1 MRTFNVKV
9 NGVLYEVEVE
19 ETGTGNT
26 ADSSA
31 KTVPNVSSSVPSPKS
46 GEAVAGNI
54 KVKAPMP
61 GKLIKI
67 NCKAG
72 QSVKRGEILCLLE
85 AMKMENEIFAPC
97 DGTIATVEASQGDTV
112 AGDALLFTLK
122 LLACY
127 I

>member
-19 ETGTGNT
+19 ETGSGDTVN
-26 ADSSA
+26 SSA
-31 KTVPNVSSSVPSPKS
+31 KTVPDAPFAPSPKS
-46 GEAVAGNI
+46 GEAAVGNI

-61 GKLIKI
+61 GKLVKI

-122 LLACY
+122 
-127 I
+127 

>member
-19 ETGTGNT
+19 ETGMENT

-31 KTVPNVSSSVPSPKS
+31 KPVPNVSSSVPSPKS

-122 LLACY
+122 
-127 I
+127 

>member
-85 AMKMENEIFAPC
+85 AMKMENEIVAGMAGTVSAIHVSSGQTV
-97 DGTIATVEASQGDTV
+97 DAGDNLITIA
-112 AGDALLFTLK
+112 
-122 LLACY
+122 
-127 I
+127 

>member
-31 KTVPNVSSSVPSPKS
+31 KTVPNVPSPKS

-122 LLACY
+122 
-127 I
+127 